1 MRKRMIKMT
10 MIFFERCVFGFLSA
24 CTYFVTTFFLRLSA
38 IRLRQRS
45 AEMRKT
51 FWAGGERKEK
61 YPNLIRV
68 VRWDIY
74 KF

>member
-1 MRKRMIKMT
+1 MCFWFLVSLY
-10 MIFFERCVFGFLSA
+10 IFCDN
-24 CTYFVTTFFLRLSA
+24 FFFRLSA